1 LCFRVAS
8 STRCSRAVPRTRG
21 SRESTARAR
30 CVRAVIVALPLS
42 RSSALPLSRSP
53 ALPLSRSPALPL
65 SRSSLAGQCK
75 SASSTAVTQKY
86 AQCHYR
92 GTLISGVEFDSS
104 YKRGQPTTFAP
115 NQVVRGWT
123 EAMQLMREGDKWQV
137 RITWW
142 LCEEWGWAGG
152 RGWAVRGGRERDCVC
167 RWSGSVWSDVPAL
180 ACVRVRAGV
189 RRVYCCEQLFLPS
202 ELAYGQSQRGQHI
215 TPGDFRF
222 RLGVVLRFVSTK
234 N

>member
-1 LCFRVAS
+1 MCFQVAS
-8 STRCSRAVPRTRG
+8 STRFSRAVPKTRG

-30 CVRAVIVALPLS
+30 CVRGGDCGYPVVTI
-42 RSSALPLSRSP
+42 
-53 ALPLSRSPALPL
+53 SRSPALPL
-65 SRSSLAGQCK
+65 SRSSLSSHCK
-75 SASSTAVTQKY
+75 SARSAAVTQKHT
-86 AQCHYR
+86 QCHYR

-137 RITWW
+137 RIQLWW

-152 RGWAVRGGRERDCVC
+152 RGRAMRGETERDFVC

-180 ACVRVRAGV
+180 PCVRVRACV
-189 RRVYCCEQLFLPS
+189 RRVCCCEQLFLPS